1 LYFFPSGYGG
11 LSVVEGGLANLC
23 FITTE
28 RSIKDASGDP
38 ARVFEQTVMRNPG
51 ARHTL
56 ARAQVVGK
64 WLSAGPLVFG
74 HRKLQRD
81 GIIAVGDAAG
91 MIDPFTGAGIQ
102 IAIRSGEALADCI
115 SHVLGNARSLQDL
128 SDPVCN
134 LSSGFAAGH
143 SPIAGEVNRLYAA
156 HYRAEF
162 RSRMA
167 VAGVLR
173 VAAFSPRAAGLLAS
187 LFTAAPGLVNRAF
200 KSTRLGRPFGPPPS
214 VPPSQNME
222 LSRSDGV
229 STHKASTTP
238 GR

>member
-28 RSIKDASGDP
+28 RSIKDAYGDP

-81 GIIAVGDAAG
+81 GIIAVGAAAG
-91 MIDPFTGAGIQ
+91 MRDHLRGAGIQ
-102 IAIRSGEALADCI
+102 IAIRSGEALAACI
-115 SHVLGNARSLQDL
+115 SHVLGSTRPLQDL
-128 SDPVCN
+128 SGPACN

-143 SPIAGEVNRLYAA
+143 SAIAGEVNRLYAA
-156 HYRAEF
+156 QYRAEF

-167 VAGVLR
+167 VAGVASLG
-173 VAAFSPRAAGLLAS
+173 ALSPPGAGLRAGPFPS
-187 LFTAAPGLVNRAF
+187 AP
-200 KSTRLGRPFGPPPS
+200 RPG
-214 VPPSQNME
+214 
-222 LSRSDGV
+222 
-229 STHKASTTP
+229 
-238 GR
+238 

>member
-1 LYFFPSGYGG
+1 
-11 LSVVEGGLANLC
+11 VEGGLANLC

-173 VAAFSPRAAGLLAS
+173 LAAFSPRAAGLLAS

-200 KSTRLGRPFGPPPS
+200 KSTRLGRPLGPPPS
-214 VPPSQNME
+214 VPPGQNME

-229 STHKASTTP
+229 STPKASTTP